1 MPQPVVINLSIQDLV
16 SPDFQEIDDEELS
29 LVSSKELVELRH
41 KMQDINQ
48 QVGKMEPL
56 GAKYIETEE
65 RIYKN
70 YI

>member
-1 MPQPVVINLSIQDLV
+1 M